1 VIKVEALMR
10 TCNSEMQRQRM
21 RGMLVAAYLLAGGLA
36 TITSSSVKANDLI
49 DRPAPLPAKVKLT
62 IAAVKQGHIAVM
74 QNVPAMLEGL
84 NVELE
89 IASFVRFADA
99 RTALTTGSA
108 DVATMGPGDLAIA
121 LSQGVDDV
129 SIVAGIGSSSRYL
142 VKRDGVDLKNWAD
155 LKGKKLG
162 IPNGSAT
169 WMQFAAK
176 LEDVGQPYGSFDAV
190 NIQGGGPNF
199 VQALKNRE
207 VDAIIIWEPFESQ
220 PKADGFGSFA
230 EVLDYS
236 DSKAIGSELGVIAAT
251 SRAMGEKK
259 EALRRFL
266 WAYMACE
273 KELRESSPK
282 FAKAIAEFTGVD
294 ATSADRMSQRIKL
307 GGVLTLDQLKAQS
320 TWMFNSGII
329 PNDVVGKIGAHYD
342 TSLLASIRK

>member
-1 VIKVEALMR
+1 MR
-10 TCNSEMQRQRM
+10 AHNFGMQWRM
-21 RGMLVAAYLLAGGLA
+21 AGKAFLAACLLAVGA
-36 TITSSSVKANDLI
+36 AAISSPRANADELI
-49 DRPAPLPAKVKLT
+49 DRPTPLPSKVKLT
-62 IAAVKQGHIAVM
+62 VAAVKQGHIAVM

-89 IASFVRFADA
+89 VASFVRFADA

-121 LSQGVDDV
+121 LAQGVDDV
-129 SIVAGIGSSSRYL
+129 SIVSGIGSSRRYI
-142 VKRDGVDLKNWAD
+142 VERDGLNLKSWAD
-155 LKGKKLG
+155 LKGKRLG

-169 WMQFAAK
+169 WMQLAAK
-176 LEDVGQPYGSFDAV
+176 LEDVSLPYNSFDAV

-199 VQALKNRE
+199 VQALKKGE

-220 PKADGFGSFA
+220 PQADGFGNFA
-230 EVLDYS
+230 EPLDYS

-273 KELRESSPK
+273 KELRESHAK
-282 FAKAIAEFTGVD
+282 FAKAISEFTGVD

-320 TWMFNSGII
+320 AWMFKSGII
-329 PNDVVGKIGAHYD
+329 PRDVGGKIDAHYD
-342 TSLLASIRK
+342 TSLLASIRN

>member
-1 VIKVEALMR
+1 VGAH
-10 TCNSEMQRQRM
+10 NFGMQRRM
-21 RGMLVAAYLLAGGLA
+21 AGRAFLAACLLAVGAAAIL
-36 TITSSSVKANDLI
+36 SPRANADELI
-49 DRPAPLPAKVKLT
+49 DRPTPLPSKVKLT
-62 IAAVKQGHIAVM
+62 VAAVKQGHIAVM

-121 LSQGVDDV
+121 LAQGVDDV
-129 SIVAGIGSSSRYL
+129 SIISSIGSSSRYIVERKGL
-142 VKRDGVDLKNWAD
+142 DLKNWAD

-169 WMQFAAK
+169 WMQLAAK
-176 LEDVGQPYGSFDAV
+176 LDDVSLPYNSFEAV

-199 VQALKNRE
+199 VQALKKGE

-220 PKADGFGSFA
+220 PQADGFGNFA
-230 EVLDYS
+230 EPLDYS

-251 SRAMGEKK
+251 SQAMGEKK

-273 KELRESSPK
+273 RELRESHAK
-282 FAKAIAEFTGVD
+282 FAKAISEFTGVD

-320 TWMFNSGII
+320 AWMFKSGII
-329 PNDVVGKIGAHYD
+329 PRDVGGNISAHYD
-342 TSLLASIRK
+342 TSLLASIRR

>member
-1 VIKVEALMR
+1 
-10 TCNSEMQRQRM
+10 MQWRM
-21 RGMLVAAYLLAGGLA
+21 AGKAFLAACLLAVGA
-36 TITSSSVKANDLI
+36 AAISSPRANADELI
-49 DRPAPLPAKVKLT
+49 DRPTPLPSKVKLT
-62 IAAVKQGHIAVM
+62 VAAVKQGHIAVM

-89 IASFVRFADA
+89 VASFVRFADA

-121 LSQGVDDV
+121 LAQGVDDV
-129 SIVAGIGSSSRYL
+129 SIVSGIGSSRRYI
-142 VKRDGVDLKNWAD
+142 VERDGLNLKSWAD
-155 LKGKKLG
+155 LKGKRLG

-169 WMQFAAK
+169 WMQLAAK
-176 LEDVGQPYGSFDAV
+176 LEDVSLPYNSFDAV

-199 VQALKNRE
+199 VQALKKGE

-220 PKADGFGSFA
+220 PQADGFGNFA
-230 EVLDYS
+230 EPLDYS

-273 KELRESSPK
+273 KELRESHAK
-282 FAKAIAEFTGVD
+282 FAKAISEFTGVD

-320 TWMFNSGII
+320 AWMFKSGII
-329 PNDVVGKIGAHYD
+329 PRDVGGKIDAHYD
-342 TSLLASIRK
+342 TSLLASIRN

>member
-1 VIKVEALMR
+1 MEAPVGAH
-10 TCNSEMQRQRM
+10 NFGMQRRM
-21 RGMLVAAYLLAGGLA
+21 AGRAFLAACLLAVGAAAIL
-36 TITSSSVKANDLI
+36 SPRANADELI
-49 DRPAPLPAKVKLT
+49 DRPTPLPSKVKLT
-62 IAAVKQGHIAVM
+62 VAAVKQGHIAVM

-121 LSQGVDDV
+121 LAQGVDDV
-129 SIVAGIGSSSRYL
+129 SIISGIGSSNRYIVERKGL
-142 VKRDGVDLKNWAD
+142 DLKNWAD

-169 WMQFAAK
+169 WMQLAAK
-176 LEDVGQPYGSFDAV
+176 LDDVSLPYNSFEAV

-199 VQALKNRE
+199 VQALKKGE

-220 PKADGFGSFA
+220 PQADGFGNFA
-230 EVLDYS
+230 EPLDYS

-273 KELRESSPK
+273 RELRESHAK
-282 FAKAIAEFTGVD
+282 FAKAISEFTGVD

-320 TWMFNSGII
+320 AWMFKSGII
-329 PNDVVGKIGAHYD
+329 PRDVGGNIGAHYD

>member
-1 VIKVEALMR
+1 
-10 TCNSEMQRQRM
+10 MQWRM
-21 RGMLVAAYLLAGGLA
+21 AGKAFLAACLLAVGA
-36 TITSSSVKANDLI
+36 AAISSPRANADELI
-49 DRPAPLPAKVKLT
+49 DRPTPLPSKVKLT
-62 IAAVKQGHIAVM
+62 VAAVKQGHIAVM

-84 NVELE
+84 NDELE
-89 IASFVRFADA
+89 VASFVRFADA

-121 LSQGVDDV
+121 LAQGVDDV
-129 SIVAGIGSSSRYL
+129 SIVSGIGSSRRYI
-142 VKRDGVDLKNWAD
+142 VERDGLNLKSWAD
-155 LKGKKLG
+155 LKGKRLG

-169 WMQFAAK
+169 WMQLAAK
-176 LEDVGQPYGSFDAV
+176 LEDVSLPYNSFDAV

-199 VQALKNRE
+199 VQALKKGE

-220 PKADGFGSFA
+220 PQADGFGNFA
-230 EVLDYS
+230 EPLDYS

-273 KELRESSPK
+273 KELRESHAK
-282 FAKAIAEFTGVD
+282 FAKAISEFTGVD

-320 TWMFNSGII
+320 AWMFKSGII
-329 PNDVVGKIGAHYD
+329 PRDVGGKIDAHYD
-342 TSLLASIRK
+342 TSLLASIRN

>member
-1 VIKVEALMR
+1 MKVEASMR
-10 TCNSEMQRQRM
+10 AYDFGMQQPRARN
-21 RGMLVAAYLLAGGLA
+21 AFLAVCLWAVGLTA
-36 TITSSSVKANDLI
+36 IASPSANASDLI
-49 DRPAPLPAKVKLT
+49 DRPTPLPSKVKLT
-62 IAAVKQGHIAVM
+62 VAAVKQGHIAVM

-89 IASFVRFADA
+89 VASFVRFADA

-129 SIVAGIGSSSRYL
+129 SIVAGIGSSTRYI
-142 VKRDGVDLKNWAD
+142 VGRDGIDLKNWAD

-176 LEDVGQPYGSFDAV
+176 LEDVGQPYGSFEAV

-199 VQALKNRE
+199 VQALKKGE

-220 PKADGFGSFA
+220 PKADGFGHFA
-230 EVLDYS
+230 ELDYS

-273 KELRESSPK
+273 KELQDSQAK
-282 FAKAIAEFTGVD
+282 FAKAISEYTGVD
-294 ATSADRMSQRIKL
+294 ATSADRMSQRLKL

-320 TWMFNSGII
+320 VWMFKSGII
-329 PNDVVGKIGAHYD
+329 PNDVVGKIAAHYD

>member
-1 VIKVEALMR
+1 MR
-10 TCNSEMQRQRM
+10 AHNFGMQRRM
-21 RGMLVAAYLLAGGLA
+21 AGKAFLAACLLAVGA
-36 TITSSSVKANDLI
+36 AAISSPCANADELI
-49 DRPAPLPAKVKLT
+49 DRPTPLPSKVKLT
-62 IAAVKQGHIAVM
+62 VAAVKQGHIAVM

-89 IASFVRFADA
+89 VASFVRFADA

-121 LSQGVDDV
+121 LAQGVDDV
-129 SIVAGIGSSSRYL
+129 SIVSGIGSSSRYI
-142 VKRDGVDLKNWAD
+142 VERDGLDLKSWAD
-155 LKGKKLG
+155 LKGKRLG

-169 WMQFAAK
+169 WMQLAAK
-176 LEDVGQPYGSFDAV
+176 LEDVSLPYNSFDAV

-199 VQALKNRE
+199 VQALKKGE

-220 PKADGFGSFA
+220 PQADGFGNFA
-230 EVLDYS
+230 EPLDYS

-273 KELRESSPK
+273 KELRESHAK
-282 FAKAIAEFTGVD
+282 FAKAISEFTGVD

-320 TWMFNSGII
+320 EWMFKSGII
-329 PNDVVGKIGAHYD
+329 PRDVGGKIDAHYD

>member
-1 VIKVEALMR
+1 MR
-10 TCNSEMQRQRM
+10 AYDFGMQQQRAI
-21 RGMLVAAYLLAGGLA
+21 RPFLAACLLVAGLA
-36 TITSSSVKANDLI
+36 AITSPRAKANDLI
-49 DRPAPLPAKVKLT
+49 DRPAPLSSKVKLT

-89 IASFVRFADA
+89 IANFVRFADA

-129 SIVAGIGSSSRYL
+129 SIVAGIGSSNRYL
-142 VKRDGVDLKNWAD
+142 VARDGVDLKNWAD

-199 VQALKNRE
+199 VQALKNGE

-220 PKADGFGSFA
+220 PKADGFGRFA
-230 EVLDYS
+230 DVLDYS
-236 DSKAIGSELGVIAAT
+236 DSKAIGAELGVIAAT

-273 KELRESSPK
+273 RELRDSNAK
-282 FAKAIAEFTGVD
+282 FAKAISEFTGVD

-320 TWMFNSGII
+320 AWMFKSGII
-329 PNDVVGKIGAHYD
+329 PNDVIGKIGAHYD

>member
-1 VIKVEALMR
+1 MR
-10 TCNSEMQRQRM
+10 AHNFGMQRRM
-21 RGMLVAAYLLAGGLA
+21 AGKAFLAACLLAVGA
-36 TITSSSVKANDLI
+36 AAISSPRANADELI
-49 DRPAPLPAKVKLT
+49 DRPTPLPSKVKLT
-62 IAAVKQGHIAVM
+62 VAAVKQGHIAVM

-89 IASFVRFADA
+89 VASFVRFADA

-121 LSQGVDDV
+121 LAQGVDDV
-129 SIVAGIGSSSRYL
+129 SIVSGIGSSSRYI
-142 VKRDGVDLKNWAD
+142 VERDGLDLKNWAD
-155 LKGKKLG
+155 LKGKRLG

-169 WMQFAAK
+169 WMQLAAK
-176 LEDVGQPYGSFDAV
+176 LEDVSLPYNSFDAV

-199 VQALKNRE
+199 VQALKKGE

-220 PKADGFGSFA
+220 PQADGFGKFA
-230 EVLDYS
+230 EPLDYS

-273 KELRESSPK
+273 KELRESHAK
-282 FAKAIAEFTGVD
+282 FAKAISEFTGVD

-320 TWMFNSGII
+320 AWMFKSGII
-329 PNDVVGKIGAHYD
+329 PRDVGGKIEAHYD
-342 TSLLASIRK
+342 TSLLASIRN

>member
-1 VIKVEALMR
+1 MR
-10 TCNSEMQRQRM
+10 ACNSGMQRQRT
-21 RGMLVAAYLLAGGLA
+21 RRMLLAAYLLAAGLA
-36 TITSSSVKANDLI
+36 AITSPGVKANDLI
-49 DRPAPLPAKVKLT
+49 DRPAPLPSKVKLT

-142 VKRDGVDLKNWAD
+142 VERDGVDLKNWAD

-176 LEDVGQPYGSFDAV
+176 LEDVGLPYGSFDAV

-282 FAKAIAEFTGVD
+282 FAKAIAEYTGVD

-307 GGVLTLDQLKAQS
+307 GGVLTFDQLKAQS
-320 TWMFNSGII
+320 TWMFSSGII
-329 PNDVVGKIGAHYD
+329 PNDVVSKIGAHYD

>member
-1 VIKVEALMR
+1 MR
-10 TCNSEMQRQRM
+10 AHNF
-21 RGMLVAAYLLAGGLA
+21 GMHRRTTGKAFLAACLLAVGLA
-36 TITSSSVKANDLI
+36 ATTSPRANADELI
-49 DRPAPLPAKVKLT
+49 DRPTPLPAKVKLT

-89 IASFVRFADA
+89 VASFVRFADA

-121 LSQGVDDV
+121 LAQGVDDV
-129 SIVAGIGSSSRYL
+129 SIVAGIGSSNRYI
-142 VKRDGVDLKNWAD
+142 VARDGLDLKNWAD

-169 WMQFAAK
+169 WMQLAAK
-176 LEDVGQPYGSFDAV
+176 LEDVGFPYGSFNAV

-199 VQALKNRE
+199 VQALKRGE
-207 VDAIIIWEPFESQ
+207 VDAIVIWEPFESQ
-220 PKADGFGSFA
+220 PKADGFGNFA
-230 EVLDYS
+230 EPLDYS

-273 KELRESSPK
+273 KELRESQLK
-282 FAKAIAEFTGVD
+282 FSKAISEYTGID

-320 TWMFNSGII
+320 AWMFKSGII
-329 PNDVVGKIGAHYD
+329 PNDVVDKIDARYD